1 MKPPGD
7 PHDPPATILADA
19 PRIVVKVGSSL
30 LVQRGR
36 LRRRWLDALARDV
49 AAIRERGQAVAVVT
63 SGAVGLGLRALDHRV
78 TELAHRQ
85 AAAAVGQVRLSEAYR
100 SAFRRHGMEVAQVLV
115 TPQDTEDRQRH
126 LNARGTLEALLERG
140 IVPVINEN
148 DTVAADE
155 IKFGDNDRL
164 AARVAQLMSAHLVI
178 LLSDVDGL
186 YEADPRRHPEA
197 RHIPRVQAV
206 TPVIEAMAGGTGTSL
221 GTGGMASKLA
231 AARIALGAGAHLV
244 IASGVEPGSLG
255 ALREGRA
262 RGTWF
267 TPSTEPLTARKAWI
281 AATVRPR
288 GTVVADA
295 GALEAVRR
303 GRSLLA
309 VGVRSVGGSFRRGD
323 PVRLVG
329 EDGEEAGVGLVN
341 YDASEAGRV
350 AGHRSQR
357 LREILGYE
365 GPEVL
370 IHRDNLV
377 LTAATP
383 TQSVE

>member
-1 MKPPGD
+1 M
-7 PHDPPATILADA
+7 
-19 PRIVVKVGSSL
+19 VKVGSSL
-30 LVQRGR
+30 LVEGGR

-49 AAIRERGQAVAVVT
+49 AAIRREGQAVAVVT

-85 AAAAVGQVRLSEAYR
+85 AAAAVGQIRLSEAYR
-100 SAFRRHGMEVAQVLV
+100 TAFRRHGMEVAQVLV

-164 AARVAQLMSAHLVI
+164 AARVAQLMSADLVV

-186 YEADPRRHPEA
+186 YDADPRRNPGA
-197 RHIPRVQAV
+197 RHVPRVRAV

-221 GTGGMASKLA
+221 GTGGMASKVA

-244 IASGVEPGSLG
+244 IASGVEAGALG
-255 ALREGRA
+255 ALRQGARA
-262 RGTWF
+262 TWF
-267 TPSTEPLTARKAWI
+267 IPATEPLKARKAWI

-288 GTVVADA
+288 GAVVADP

-309 VGVRSVGGSFRRGD
+309 VGVRSVSGDFRRGD
-323 PVRLVG
+323 PVRLLG

-341 YDASEAGRV
+341 YDATEASRV
-350 AGHRSQR
+350 AGHRTER
-357 LREILGYE
+357 MREILGYE

-370 IHRDNLV
+370 IHRDNLA
-377 LTAATP
+377 LRASRETER
-383 TQSVE
+383 VE

>member
-1 MKPPGD
+1 
-7 PHDPPATILADA
+7 
-19 PRIVVKVGSSL
+19 VVKVGSSL
-30 LVQRGR
+30 LVEGGR

-49 AAIRERGQAVAVVT
+49 AAIRREGQAVAVVT

-85 AAAAVGQVRLSEAYR
+85 AAAAVGQIRLSEAYR
-100 SAFRRHGMEVAQVLV
+100 TAFRRHGMEVAQVLV

-164 AARVAQLMSAHLVI
+164 AARVAQLMSADLVV

-186 YEADPRRHPEA
+186 YDADPRRNPGA
-197 RHIPRVQAV
+197 RHVPRVRAV

-221 GTGGMASKLA
+221 GTGGMASKVA

-244 IASGVEPGSLG
+244 IASGVEAGALG
-255 ALREGRA
+255 ALRQGARA
-262 RGTWF
+262 TWF
-267 TPSTEPLTARKAWI
+267 IPATEPLKARKAWI

-288 GTVVADA
+288 GAVVADP

-309 VGVRSVGGSFRRGD
+309 VGVRSVSGDFRRGD
-323 PVRLVG
+323 PVRLLG

-341 YDASEAGRV
+341 YDATEASRV
-350 AGHRSQR
+350 AGHRTER
-357 LREILGYE
+357 MREILGYE

-370 IHRDNLV
+370 IHRDNLA
-377 LTAATP
+377 LRASGETER
-383 TQSVE
+383 VE